1 MNATQANVRC
11 HVVPPNSNRTRGT
24 KDMYLEV
31 AVGTGAGFAR
41 VDKGDAAWRGARAG
55 RAVGL
60 VERLVLHPVHGRALV
75 PDEGHSTKAGSACA
89 IVGNAWTVGA
99 WRPADM

>member
-11 HVVPPNSNRTRGT
+11 HVVPPNLNRTRGT

-41 VDKGDAAWRGARAG
+41 VDKGDAAWRRARA
-55 RAVGL
+55 RRPVGL
-60 VERLVLHPVHGRALV
+60 VERLVSAPHRQSGARTWGR
-75 PDEGHSTKAGSACA
+75 TKNKSEVSIWQCRERVNSSSVVAC
-89 IVGNAWTVGA
+89 
-99 WRPADM
+99 